1 MAGESKFQ
9 ASPDPKERIMQE
21 ILATKTLYDA
31 EFERIRKTFGP
42 MLQSVDGGKP
52 RTILFVD
59 PLKVAS
65 AEAYGINPLE
75 FLQYELRQNRIA
87 ATPAALAGI
96 FNSVSLGS
104 ARPVLYVA
112 GTNPMVI
119 PVANQLREN
128 AADIVIPK
136 THLTDPRIN
145 IPGMTQQQ
153 LTSYV
158 NYHEFF
164 HCLHDKYAGGAVQPN
179 VHQKREMFADVGAMM
194 EMIRQGDNPDII
206 DMAMDWRSKG
216 RDADHATLPGLAGL
230 KNFIRRHGVDKIR
243 NMNDRELLDTT
254 YKITDMYASS
264 SVVYSMQEAW
274 AGRPGSPGGAGSL
287 ESPLKV
293 LPKGWNPSTVLEDKA
308 FEIGHKITPKT
319 LMLANNALQ
328 AEYAAARDKDPSSQK
343 DMWMMILMEDTYVK
357 RVSRTDY
364 DKVNAARG
372 ASLTAEDKE
381 DISFVKASKSPM
393 RQAPVYQPKAPA
405 S

>member
-9 ASPDPKERIMQE
+9 GSPDPKERIMQE

-31 EFERIRKTFGP
+31 EFDRIRKTFGP
-42 MLQSVDGGKP
+42 MLQHVDNGKP
-52 RTILFVD
+52 RTILFID

-65 AEAYGINPLE
+65 AEAYGINPME
-75 FLQYELRQNRIA
+75 FLQYELRQSQMA
-87 ATPAALAGI
+87 ATPAMLARI
-96 FNSVSLGS
+96 FNSVSLGT

-119 PVANQLREN
+119 PVADQLREN

-136 THLTDPRIN
+136 THLTDPRID
-145 IPGMTQQQ
+145 IPGMSQQQ
-153 LTSYV
+153 LMSYV

-179 VHQKREMFADVGAMM
+179 VHQKREMFADVGSLM
-194 EMIRQGDNPDII
+194 EMVRQGDNPNII

-230 KNFIRRHGVDKIR
+230 KNYIRRHGVEKIR

-264 SVVYSMQEAW
+264 NLVYSMQEAW
-274 AGRPGSPGGAGSL
+274 AGRPGSPSGAGSL

-293 LPKGWNPSTVLEDKA
+293 LPAGWNPTSVLEDKA
-308 FEIGHKITPKT
+308 FELGRKITPKT

-328 AEYAAARDKDPSSQK
+328 AEYAAERDKDPVSQK
-343 DMWMMILMEDTYVK
+343 NMWMMILMEDTYVK

-364 DKVNAARG
+364 DKVNAERKA
-372 ASLTAEDKE
+372 ALTAEDKE

-393 RQAPVYQPKAPA
+393 RFGGVYQPKGP

>member
-1 MAGESKFQ
+1 
-9 ASPDPKERIMQE
+9 MQE

-42 MLQSVDGGKP
+42 MLQYVDGGQP

-75 FLQYELRQNRIA
+75 FLQYELKQNNMA
-87 ATPAALAGI
+87 AAPAMLAKI

-104 ARPVLYVA
+104 ARPVFYAA

-119 PVANQLREN
+119 PVVGLLREN

-164 HCLHDKYAGGAVQPN
+164 HCLHDKYAGAAVQPN
-179 VHQKREMFADVGAMM
+179 VHQKREIFADVGAMM
-194 EMIRQGDNPDII
+194 EMIRQGENPNII
-206 DMAMDWRSKG
+206 DMAIEWRSTG

-230 KNFIRRHGVDKIR
+230 KNYIRRHGVDKIR

-264 SVVYSMQEAW
+264 NVVYSMQEAW
-274 AGRPGSPGGAGSL
+274 AGRPGSPGSADRL
-287 ESPLKV
+287 ESPLKS
-293 LPKGWNPSTVLEDKA
+293 LPKGWNPTSVLEDKA
-308 FEIGHKITPKT
+308 FELGHKITPKT
-319 LMLANNALQ
+319 LMQANNALQ
-328 AEYAAARDKDPSSQK
+328 AEYAAARDKDPASQK
-343 DMWMMILMEDTYVK
+343 NMWMMILMEDTYVK

-381 DISFVKASKSPM
+381 DINFVKASKSPL
-393 RQAPVYQPKAPA
+393 RLAPVYQPKAPG